1 MRRLGRHAVID
12 VSQVDEPLDEAQAAA
27 LLADMAAACGAT
39 VLRIESHHFGPGHGL
54 TAVALLA
61 ESHISLHE
69 WPEYGFIAFDI
80 FVCGAAEPEPA
91 IDLLRVRFPQAQVTA
106 QIIDRTSLS

>member
-1 MRRLGRHAVID
+1 MRGVGRHGGVG
-12 VSQVDEPLDEAQAAA
+12 VTQLGKPVDEAQAAA
-27 LLADMAAACGAT
+27 LLADMAEVCGAR
-39 VLRIESHHFGPGHGL
+39 VLRIESHHFGAGHGL

-91 IDLLRVRFPQAQVTA
+91 IELLRARFPEAHVA
-106 QIIDRTSLS
+106 APIIDRES